1 MPRAEAGSLKA
12 MSNRAKS
19 VGLQKLKFW
28 CQLCQKQCRDE
39 NGFKCHT
46 QSESHLQ
53 QMKLFAENSK
63 GIIDDYSRD
72 FCKGFLEI
80 LSHRHSTTRVQ
91 ANKVYQEY
99 IAFKEHIHMNA
110 TIWNSLT
117 EFCIYL
123 GKEGKAVVEETDKG
137 WFIQYIDRDPRVLA
151 RQAAAESKQKA
162 ELDDEERARRMIA
175 AQIQAAEQLKLAR
188 ERNFDKESEATES
201 SSGAADTKGSLKKIE
216 ITLSLSG
223 STSLDATK
231 KRKFLAFDS
240 NLRFGE
246 PESSKESQ
254 KVVESL
260 SSSSSAA
267 GGVLEQIRREE
278 EQRKVALLESE
289 DKRNRMENWLHE
301 NIVVRILNKK
311 LSDGRF
317 YKLKGTVVKV
327 IDNYI
332 GEVQV
337 DGALVRLDQTHLE
350 TVLPKVNGSLLIV
363 NGRCRGMRAT
373 LLRIHEDRFNCDVRV
388 EEGAHAK
395 LELNGVDYEDVCK
408 LST

>member
-12 MSNRAKS
+12 MSNKAKS

-53 QMKLFAENSK
+53 QIKLFAENSK

-175 AQIQAAEQLKLAR
+175 TQIQAAEQLKLAR
-188 ERNFDKESEATES
+188 ERSAGKEGEAMES
-201 SSGAADTKGSLKKIE
+201 SSGATDTEGSIKKIE
-216 ITLSLSG
+216 IKLTG

-231 KRKFLAFDS
+231 KRKFLALDS
-240 NLRFGE
+240 DVQFGE
-246 PESSKESQ
+246 PESSKGSQ
-254 KVVESL
+254 EVVA
-260 SSSSSAA
+260 SSSSSGAA
-267 GGVLEQIRREE
+267 TGGVLEQIRREE

-289 DKRNRMENWLHE
+289 DKRYRMENWLHE
-301 NIVVRILNKK
+301 NITVRILNKK

-317 YKLKGTVVKV
+317 YKLKGTVMKV
-327 IDNYI
+327 IDNFI

-350 TVLPKVNGSLLIV
+350 TVLPKANGSLLIV

-373 LLRIHEDRFNCDVRV
+373 LLRIHEDKFNCDVRI

-395 LELNGVDYEDVCK
+395 LELTGVDYEDVCK
-408 LST
+408 LAT